1 MGKAVT
7 YALRGVQLVLAIT
20 DMGLSAYLINWYL
33 TSTRFSSPHIFN
45 FHLVASLISILSI
58 LYLELTPIFAPRA
71 LHAFAAL
78 FLESLNTIFYFSGF
92 IALATFLS
100 ELVFCNG
107 PQCAAGHA
115 TVGVSAASF
124 VAWLV
129 TTVLVAKDIFK
140 GGLRAP
146 STTGSWGNQAAASRT
161 SPMAQV

>member
-1 MGKAVT
+1 MGKAIIYSLRAVQATLAVT
-7 YALRGVQLVLAIT
+7 SI
-20 DMGLSAYLINWYL
+20 GLSAYLINWYL
-33 TSTRFSSPHIFN
+33 TRTRFSSPNIFN
-45 FHLVASLISILSI
+45 FHLVAPIISLLTI

-78 FLESLNTIFYFSGF
+78 GLEALNTIFYFSGF

-115 TVGVSAASF
+115 LVGISAASF
-124 VAWLV
+124 VAWVV
-129 TTVLVAKDIFK
+129 TTALVAKDIFK

-146 STTGSWGNQAAASRT
+146 SAGGSWGKKGLVPSAA
-161 SPMAQV
+161 PMAQV